1 MARRWRDIVASVR
14 VDLDVYNYL
23 VGQGMGGAE
32 TASSVLRR
40 TLLHTIEIDDDL
52 LTYLKSLAASPG
64 ESIGSILRRELHLQ
78 GGDAPPPG
86 AQIEFHISAGTGA
99 GPWNTADS
107 SVVGIV
113 GQTLRIFNDDAVA
126 HRLHTDGSP
135 FPHPASNI
143 APGSFADYP
152 LQSPCDGATNLYDH
166 DHGPAARFWITV
178 RPSP

>member
-1 MARRWRDIVASVR
+1 MATVQ
-14 VDLDVYNYL
+14 VDLNVYNFL
-23 VGQGMGGAE
+23 VGQGMGEAE

-78 GGDAPPPG
+78 GGAPPPG
-86 AQIEFHISAGTGA
+86 GQIEFHISAGTGA
-99 GPWNTADS
+99 GPWNTVDS

-135 FPHPASNI
+135 FPHPASDI
-143 APGSFADYP
+143 APGSFADFP
-152 LQSPCDGATNLYDH
+152 LQSPYDGATNPPIYDH
-166 DHGPAARFWITV
+166 DHGPAREKFWITV